1 MERLGGK
8 IDIKKFL
15 PHRPPFLLV
24 TDMPFI
30 DDISVITEFEITNDC
45 IFISDNHLSESG
57 IIENAAQTSS
67 AIVGQS
73 YYQVDDFEATSNN
86 LVGYISAIKK
96 AVVHQLPEVGDTL
109 VSKAKLVSRYDGQD
123 LSICTIDCSSFRNDD
138 LIVDCTLNFLIHEVR

>member
-30 DDISVITEFEITNDC
+30 DDDSVITEFEITDDC
-45 IFISDNHLSESG
+45 IFISDNQLSESG

-96 AVVHQLPEVGDTL
+96 AVIHQLPTVGDTL
-109 VSKAKLVSRYDGQD
+109 VSKAKLVSRYDND
-123 LSICTIDCSSFRNDD
+123 ELSICTIDCTSFRNDD
-138 LIVDCTLNFLIHEVR
+138 LIVDCTLNFLIHEV

>member
-15 PHRPPFLLV
+15 PHRSPFLLV

-30 DDISVITEFEITNDC
+30 DADSVITEFEITDDC
-45 IFISDNHLSESG
+45 IFISDNQLSESG

-96 AVVHQLPEVGDTL
+96 AVIHQLPTVGDTL
-109 VSKAKLVSRYDGQD
+109 VSKAKLVSRYDSD
-123 LSICTIDCSSFRNDD
+123 ELSICTIDCSSFRNDD
-138 LIVDCTLNFLIHEVR
+138 LIVDCTLNFLIHEV